1 MAESKKKSVGSGSAG
16 KTHPLEGPSSPGLE
30 NDVLSREELE
40 TLSLLQLVD
49 QIVAKLP
56 PRHSAIM
63 DMVYLRDRVAEVEEI
78 NDQARQTI
86 EKLEA
91 VVEKLRSP
99 AFRVGTFLMPV
110 EPDKAHVCVSGTDYV
125 CRIDPQLPLAS
136 LQIGQ
141 RVLLNEAFA
150 VVQGLGFDRHG
161 PIVRVDELLSG
172 GRLRIGQESGLISSV
187 LLRSA
192 LLVKEKIK
200 PAMEVRLDANQR
212 VALEVIGVGK
222 RIERALETVTELPW
236 SAVGGQTEAVQ
247 EIRDTIELPFL
258 HRGLFKRFEH
268 TVPKGFLLHGPP
280 GCGKTLLGKAT
291 AYNLRQQIRTETGV
305 DHPEFFLH
313 VKGPEILNMWV
324 GESER
329 QVRDLFAQ
337 CRERAAEGSL
347 AFLFI
352 DEAESIL
359 GTRRAGRYSTILS
372 TLVPMFCSE
381 MDGLEPLQNVVVILA
396 SNRADLIDPA
406 ILRPGR
412 IDRKIKV
419 NRPTQ
424 EGAQRIY
431 EIYLKESLPLD
442 EPKAVLA
449 QAITDTHYAKSVENQ
464 FLEITYRSGK
474 KDFLY
479 RGDLGSGAIIAAIVE
494 RAKSLAI
501 KRSIL
506 TKQETNLTREDLV
519 QALQKEYSENDLF
532 PPTDITEDWLKLT
545 DFDPDNV
552 IKLAPIRPR
561 KKDSLGSGDGDQNDY
576 PVRHRNG
583 NRYRQGKGRKRG
595 RRRRVHGLG
604 AQRDQVRGPHAM
616 GLQLRGPSRRHA
628 RLSRRG
634 TAPGRR

>member
-1 MAESKKKSVGSGSAG
+1 MAESKKKSAGSGSSA
-16 KTHPLEGPSSPGLE
+16 KSHPLASPSSPAPEDVVLPHEQLE
-30 NDVLSREELE
+30 A
-40 TLSLLQLVD
+40 LSLLQVIDL
-49 QIVAKLP
+49 IVAKLP

-86 EKLEA
+86 EKLDA

-99 AFRVGTFLMPV
+99 AFRVGTMLMPV

-136 LQIGQ
+136 LQVGQ

-150 VVQGLGFDRHG
+150 VVQGLGFDRNG

-172 GRLRIGQESGLISSV
+172 GRLRIGQESGLVASV

-192 LLVKEKIK
+192 LLAKEKIK
-200 PAMEVRLDANQR
+200 PGMEVRLDANQR
-212 VALEVIGVGK
+212 AALEVIGVGK
-222 RIERALETVTELPW
+222 RIERSLETVTALPW
-236 SAVGGQTEAVQ
+236 SAIGGQDEAVQ
-247 EIRDTIELPFL
+247 GIRDTIELPFL

-291 AYNLRQQIRTETGV
+291 AYNLRQQILTETGV

-431 EIYLKESLPLD
+431 EIYLKESLPLA
-442 EPKAVLA
+442 EPKAVMA
-449 QAITDTHYAKSVENQ
+449 QAITETHYARTVENQ

-501 KRSIL
+501 KRSIQ
-506 TKQETNLTREDLV
+506 TKQETQLTREDLA

-545 DFDPDNV
+545 DFDPENV

-561 KKDSLGSGDGDQNDY
+561 KKDLLGSGI
-576 PVRHRNG
+576 V
-583 NRYRQGKGRKRG
+583 
-595 RRRRVHGLG
+595 
-604 AQRDQVRGPHAM
+604 
-616 GLQLRGPSRRHA
+616 
-628 RLSRRG
+628 
-634 TAPGRR
+634 

>member
-1 MAESKKKSVGSGSAG
+1 V
-16 KTHPLEGPSSPGLE
+16 
-30 NDVLSREELE
+30 
-40 TLSLLQLVD
+40 
-49 QIVAKLP
+49 
-56 PRHSAIM
+56 
-63 DMVYLRDRVAEVEEI
+63 
-78 NDQARQTI
+78 
-86 EKLEA
+86 
-91 VVEKLRSP
+91 
-99 AFRVGTFLMPV
+99 
-110 EPDKAHVCVSGTDYV
+110 
-125 CRIDPQLPLAS
+125 
-136 LQIGQ
+136 GQ

-150 VVQGLGFDRHG
+150 VVQGLGFDRNG
-161 PIVRVDELLSG
+161 PIVRIDELLSG
-172 GRLRIGQESGLISSV
+172 GRLRIGQESGLLCSV

-192 LLVKEKIK
+192 LLAKEKLK
-200 PAMEVRLDANQR
+200 PGMEVRLDANQR

-222 RIERALETVTELPW
+222 RIERALETVTTLPW
-236 SAVGGQTEAVQ
+236 SAIGGQTEAVQ
-247 EIRDTIELPFL
+247 GIRDTIELPFL
-258 HRGLFKRFEH
+258 HRELFKRFEH

-291 AYNLRQQIRTETGV
+291 AYNLRQQILAETGV

-406 ILRPGR
+406 ILRPGS

-431 EIYLKESLPLD
+431 EIYLKDSLPAGRT
-442 EPKAVLA
+442 ERSHGPSHYRER
-449 QAITDTHYAKSVENQ
+449 ITPRRWRTSSW
-464 FLEITYRSGK
+464 RSP
-474 KDFLY
+474 
-479 RGDLGSGAIIAAIVE
+479 IAAASGIFSIAATWAAGRLSPPLSSAP
-494 RAKSLAI
+494 RAWPSNAPSRPNRRL
-501 KRSIL
+501 
-506 TKQETNLTREDLV
+506 NLTREDLV

-532 PPTDITEDWLKLT
+532 
-545 DFDPDNV
+545 
-552 IKLAPIRPR
+552 
-561 KKDSLGSGDGDQNDY
+561 
-576 PVRHRNG
+576 
-583 NRYRQGKGRKRG
+583 
-595 RRRRVHGLG
+595 RRRT
-604 AQRDQVRGPHAM
+604 
-616 GLQLRGPSRRHA
+616 SRKIG
-628 RLSRRG
+628 SS
-634 TAPGRR
+634 